1 MARDELVAIVDE
13 ENRVTGSAPRWVM
26 RRDGLL
32 HRATYVFVFD
42 PAGLLYVQLR
52 TPSKDVYPGY
62 WDLAAG
68 GVVLHGESYAQGAE
82 RELEEELG
90 IHGVPLEEWF
100 PFYFEDGSS
109 RVFGAAYGCVYD
121 GPLRLQAEE
130 VVCVERLRV
139 EDILSGATGR
149 RFTPD
154 SLLALRRRMLALND
168 NLAAPEA

>member
-1 MARDELVAIVDE
+1 VARDELVAIVDE
-13 ENRVTGSAPRWVM
+13 ENRVAGSAPRWVM

-42 PAGLLYVQLR
+42 PAGLLYVQQR
-52 TPSKDVYPGY
+52 TLTKDVYPGY

-68 GVVLHGESYAQGAE
+68 GVVLDGETYLQSAQ

-90 IHGVPLEEWF
+90 IGGVPLEEWF
-100 PFYFEDGSS
+100 RFYFEDGSS

-130 VVCVERLRV
+130 VVCVERMRV
-139 EDILSGATGR
+139 DDILSGAGGFK
-149 RFTPD
+149 FTPD
-154 SLLALRRRMLALND
+154 SLLALRRRMAR
-168 NLAAPEA
+168 